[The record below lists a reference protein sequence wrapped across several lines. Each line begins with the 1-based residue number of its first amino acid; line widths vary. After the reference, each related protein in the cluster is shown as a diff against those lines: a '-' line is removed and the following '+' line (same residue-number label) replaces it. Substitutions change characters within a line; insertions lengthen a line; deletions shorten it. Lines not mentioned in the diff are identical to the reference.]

1 MAGRRTVKSCGSGA
15 PMQALTQLAQ
25 LGGSF
30 CDFAQARVSLIKGLG
45 GAKERFERV
54 VPTLGIFFRCR
65 GGLMAHVP
73 SPHDS
78 QERWKGSLLLAPGA
92 QRACRGAC
100 HPTNGSASW

>member
-1 MAGRRTVKSCGSGA
+1 MMVRYVRLLAETATARS
-15 PMQALTQLAQ
+15 LTQLAQ